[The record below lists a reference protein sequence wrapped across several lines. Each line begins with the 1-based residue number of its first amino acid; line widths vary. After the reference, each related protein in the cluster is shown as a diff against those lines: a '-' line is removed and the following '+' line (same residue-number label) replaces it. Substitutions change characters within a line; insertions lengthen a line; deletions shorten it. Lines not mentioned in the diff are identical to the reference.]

1 MPTPDAAQPLLPFFS
16 ALKGENTLTYRFLME
31 GGRPIK
37 LGDGTFGS
45 VFAVEDADRSR
56 YAVKVFYYTDDQ
68 DARLSFRK
76 EMNATQDINAALQH
90 AGRETVLA
98 NLVLPVARTE
108 SFLSSAAAKSLDK
121 YFREV
126 NLSIS
131 DYAFVM
137 ERYECTLKD
146 LLEKGNAGSAASGY
160 DRLRNM
166 SLARR
171 EKFVLWIAKEIATAL
186 RALHLARLHHH
197 DLKPANIL
205 LRERGTR
212 LEAGLADL
220 GFLEPNRVFG
230 TQNLGSSNLL
240 PIGTRHY
247 RSPEHKDYFDV
258 CEVLIRESTSSKDVL
273 ETLDPKF
280 KDTLIEKND
289 MLMYCKDPRKVLRRI
304 LDVHRE
310 ANGKTTIT
318 VERANQPLLTQEKT
332 QVVMYKRHTARTDGF
347 GLGAIMYDIL
357 TCGYSPERFYDYFR
371 RWDSPNKDVRSLIRL
386 YKQFHTW
393 QSAAVDVVSGF
404 ELLRAERSIDK
415 AYPSPEVVG
424 VLFRLLL
431 PRAKG
436 SYFSNNGANGAGI
449 SFEHVLEDLTRLVAD
464 QQAAGEDSVQ
474 NIIWRGESSPS
485 AHSTP
490 DVESFQSRLGAI
502 QEQSDSRARLE
513 SGYLLFE
520 RLIGSI
526 VDHLDESNCELPYV
540 ADMSPQNVRVQSS
553 SPTSFNIRPRYA
565 IFDKLDDYK
574 RALQDGDLHNIE
586 SALRGQLPISYQFR
600 SRDALAA
607 TTVPV
612 KKARSPGPEPEAI
625 PQTIAE
631 DEYEVDIDIVHST
644 EVITRETYT
653 LDISIFYTDGCPFWI
668 DLECG
673 DHVILGL
680 ELPRRVVAEVIQ
692 VYDKASVRVAY
703 EWPKAAPPLVWGGEP
718 RRVRVAKRF
727 RKMDYYFAVIGSYI
741 QQIFF
746 VDNKRFFGELPQEVY
761 LVEQAVAA
769 GRMDPGGNS
778 DKLDSRLRVP
788 IFPIGLLPLLT
799 RLRRAFSEPRGVDSN
814 AEDCYRYLAEIY
826 LWLGCRFFRRGNRS
840 TLSDIEHV
848 REIRRHVNR
857 LGDAIAVACGR
868 PDRTH
873 ILINNRSARDGMPPN
888 AMTFDPDLE
897 ELLRRVTKSIAS
909 NPAPTSP
916 LLRKA
921 LGRPPPQR
929 LTERSTK

>member
-1 MPTPDAAQPLLPFFS
+1 MSTPDAAHQHLPSFS
-16 ALKGENTLTYRFLME
+16 ALKGDNTLTYRFLME

-45 VFAVEDADRSR
+45 VFAVEDADKSR
-56 YAVKVFYYTDDQ
+56 YAVKVFYYTDNQ
-68 DARLSFRK
+68 DARMSFRK

-90 AGRETVLA
+90 VGRETALA

-108 SFLSSAAAKSLDK
+108 SFLSSEAAKHLEK

-146 LLEKGNAGSAASGY
+146 LLEKGKAGSPASGY

-258 CEVLIRESTSSKDVL
+258 CEVLIRESTTSKDLL

-310 ANGKTTIT
+310 ANGKTIIA

-436 SYFSNNGANGAGI
+436 SYFSNNGANTAGL
-449 SFEHVLEDLTRLVAD
+449 SFENVLEDLTRLVSN

-474 NIIWRGESSPS
+474 NIIWRSETSPS
-485 AHSTP
+485 THSTP
-490 DVESFQSRLGAI
+490 DVEPFQSRLGTI
-502 QEQSDSRARLE
+502 QEQSDSRTRLE
-513 SGYLLFE
+513 AGYRLFKG
-520 RLIGSI
+520 LIDGI
-526 VDHLDESNCELPYV
+526 VDHLDESDYELPYV

-553 SPTSFNIRPRYA
+553 SAKSFNIRPRYA

-586 SALRGQLPISYQFR
+586 SAVRGQLPISYQFR
-600 SRDALAA
+600 SRDALA
-607 TTVPV
+607 TSTVPV
-612 KKARSPGPEPEAI
+612 KKALPPGPEPGAV
-625 PQTIAE
+625 PHAGD
-631 DEYEVDIDIVHST
+631 DEYEIYLDADAVHST
-644 EVITRETYT
+644 EIVTRETYT
-653 LDISIFYTDGCPFWI
+653 LDISIFYTDGCPFWTA
-668 DLECG
+668 LECG

-692 VYDKASVRVAY
+692 VYDKTSVRVAY
-703 EWPKAAPPLVWGGEP
+703 EWPKTAPPLVWGGDP
-718 RRVRVAKRF
+718 RRVRIAKRF

-761 LVEQAVAA
+761 LVEQLVAG
-769 GRMDPGGNS
+769 GRMDPEGNT
-778 DKLDSRLRVP
+778 DKLEARLRMP
-788 IFPIGLLPLLT
+788 GFSSGLLPLLT
-799 RLRRAFSEPRGVDSN
+799 RLRRIFSESGSLDSS

-826 LWLGCRFFRRGNRS
+826 LWLSCRFYRRGKRA

-848 REIRRHVNR
+848 QEVRRHVDR

-868 PDRTH
+868 RDRTE
-873 ILINNRSARDGMPPN
+873 ILIGNPSAREGVPST

-897 ELLRRVTKSIAS
+897 ALLRRVTRSIAD
-909 NPAPTSP
+909 APTTP
-916 LLRKA
+916 LLQRA
-921 LGRPPPQR
+921 QR
-929 LTERSTK
+929 LTARSTK